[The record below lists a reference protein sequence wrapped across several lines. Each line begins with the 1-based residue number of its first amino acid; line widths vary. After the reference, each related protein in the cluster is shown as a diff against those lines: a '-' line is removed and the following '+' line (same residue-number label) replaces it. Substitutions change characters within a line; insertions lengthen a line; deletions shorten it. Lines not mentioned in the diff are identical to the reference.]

1 MMVAPLPAH
10 RKRLRAVYA
19 IAPPAAVF
27 ISNDGDASGPGFF
40 LHAGTSLFCLAATPD
55 APVVRSHA
63 YR

>member
-1 MMVAPLPAH
+1 MVAPLPAH
-10 RKRLRAVYA
+10 RKRLRAVYV

-27 ISNDGDASGPGFF
+27 ISNDGDAREPGFF